1 MPGEKYPAQTLRV
14 NRIFSLAGLASRRQA
29 DELIRQGRV
38 TVNGEIV
45 REPGTRAVWGE
56 DVIRLDGEEVLK
68 PSGRIYLLLN
78 KPFGVVT
85 SLKDPEGRPVVTD
98 LVKETAERV
107 YPVGRLDFDTMG
119 LLILTND
126 GDLAFRLAHPRF
138 HVPKTYKATV
148 EGSLPSEALDGLRNG
163 VFLED
168 GFSGPAKVTLVRRGA
183 GQSILRMTV
192 TRGRSRLVR
201 RMLEA
206 VGTRVI
212 HLLRTG
218 FGMLE
223 LGNLKV
229 GESRHLQPEEVRAL
243 RKMVGLE
250 KEEGEKSG
258 R

>member
-1 MPGEKYPAQTLRV
+1 
-14 NRIFSLAGLASRRQA
+14 
-29 DELIRQGRV
+29 V
-38 TVNGEIV
+38 TVNGKVV

-56 DVIRLDGEEVLK
+56 DRIRLNGEEVRK
-68 PSGRIYLLLN
+68 PAGRIYLLLN
-78 KPFGVVT
+78 KPFGVVS

-98 LVKETAERV
+98 LVKDAGERV

-148 EGSLPSEALDGLRNG
+148 EGSLTNQALESLRDG
-163 VFLED
+163 VYLED
-168 GFSGPAKVTLVRRGA
+168 GLSGPAKVTVIRQGSDR
-183 GQSILRMTV
+183 SILRLTV

-206 VGTRVI
+206 VDAKVI

-223 LGNLKV
+223 LGDLKV
-229 GESRHLQPEEVRAL
+229 GEYRSLETEEVDAL
-243 RKMVGLE
+243 KKMVGLQ
-250 KEEGEKSG
+250 GERSEVGSRKSEI
-258 R
+258 

>member
-1 MPGEKYPAQTLRV
+1 M
-14 NRIFSLAGLASRRQA
+14 ASRRKA
-29 DELIRQGRV
+29 DELIQEGRV
-38 TVNGEIV
+38 TVNGKVV
-45 REPGTRAVWGE
+45 REPGTKAVWGE
-56 DVIRLDGEEVLK
+56 DIIRLDGEEVRK
-68 PSGRIYLLLN
+68 PSGRVYLLLN

-98 LVKETAERV
+98 LVKTAGERV

-148 EGSLPSEALDGLRNG
+148 EGSLTAEALDSLREG
-163 VFLED
+163 VHLED
-168 GFSGPAKVTLVRRGA
+168 GFSGPAKVTLIRKGA

-206 VGTRVI
+206 VGAKVI

-223 LGNLKV
+223 LGDLKV
-229 GESRHLQPEEVRAL
+229 GEYRRLEAEEVKAL
-243 RKMVGLE
+243 KKMVGLE
-250 KEEGEKSG
+250 E
-258 R
+258 